1 MSHTIFLI
9 FTELHFWFSTGECQD
24 GEHMTFSGYY
34 KRKTQQSFRE
44 NQLYYGIFIFNGTI
58 LRLALTRRKI
68 VIDVTLQ
75 GSATDQLFRDLYG
88 RSTPPNISG
97 IYLRIFQEIEQARRR
112 NYNVSITDWY
122 MRPYSYRFC
131 SVAHGIYYSTG
142 TWRMFTFPGH

>member
-1 MSHTIFLI
+1 MI

-24 GEHMTFSGYY
+24 GEHMTFSCYY
-34 KRKTQQSFRE
+34 KRKSQQSFRE

-68 VIDVTLQ
+68 VIDVKLQ

-88 RSTPPNISG
+88 RSIPPNISG
-97 IYLRIFQEIEQARRR
+97 IYLQIFQEIEQARRR

-122 MRPYSYRFC
+122 MRPYSC